1 MIAITSINGFPLPM
15 KMRMEAIRSAGFDS
29 VLMWWGPDEK
39 ETRKERA
46 LAARDCGLA
55 IENAHATT
63 DNLNL
68 LWCDGEEGERT
79 FSELS
84 AEIRDCVD
92 AEISTLV
99 LHLTNGSAPPEV
111 GTVGMNRM
119 ERLIRI
125 AEQENIRLA
134 FENMRVPQHIDA
146 VLSAFPSPVVG
157 FCYDTGHENYWS
169 RERDW
174 LQMYGQRLFAVH
186 LHDNMGDRD
195 AHLVPFDG
203 CIDWNRKMRQLA
215 AIGYSGALAIE
226 SELHVNERYQ
236 HLDFGGFLAKAL
248 NAGKHLEQIFHEKT
262 DL

>member
-1 MIAITSINGFPLPM
+1 MVVHLSSGNTPPPVSAVGITRL
-15 KMRMEAIRSAGFDS
+15 
-29 VLMWWGPDEK
+29 
-39 ETRKERA
+39 
-46 LAARDCGLA
+46 
-55 IENAHATT
+55 
-63 DNLNL
+63 
-68 LWCDGEEGERT
+68 
-79 FSELS
+79 
-84 AEIRDCVD
+84 
-92 AEISTLV
+92 
-99 LHLTNGSAPPEV
+99 
-111 GTVGMNRM
+111 
-119 ERLIRI
+119 ERLIEA
-125 AEQENIRLA
+125 AEAMRVRLA
-134 FENMRVPQHIDA
+134 FENMRIAEYTRYALDNCD
-146 VLSAFPSPVVG
+146 SSFVG

-226 SELHVNERYQ
+226 SELHASERYQ